1 MLILKGGIRM
11 DKKVVVYTSN
21 TWPHCATAKDYLAQ
35 KGVEFVEKNVQSDVS
50 ARKELMS
57 AGIMAV
63 PVIKIGDE
71 MIVGVDKAKIDS
83 LLD

>member
-1 MLILKGGIRM
+1 
-11 DKKVVVYTSN
+11 V
-21 TWPHCATAKDYLAQ
+21 TAKDYLAQ
-35 KGVEFVEKNVQSDVS
+35 KGVAFEEKNVQSDVS
-50 ARKELMS
+50 ARKELMA

>member
-1 MLILKGGIRM
+1 
-11 DKKVVVYTSN
+11 
-21 TWPHCATAKDYLAQ
+21 
-35 KGVEFVEKNVQSDVS
+35 VEFVEKNVQSDVS

>member
-1 MLILKGGIRM
+1 M
-11 DKKVVVYTSN
+11 DKKVVVFTS
-21 TWPHCATAKDYLAQ
+21 TTCPHCVTAKEYLAQ
-35 KGVEFVEKNVQSDVS
+35 KGVEYEEKNVQSDVS
-50 ARKELMS
+50 ARKELM
-57 AGIMAV
+57 AKGIMAV

>member
-1 MLILKGGIRM
+1 M
-11 DKKVVVYTSN
+11 
-21 TWPHCATAKDYLAQ
+21 
-35 KGVEFVEKNVQSDVS
+35 QSDVS
-50 ARKELMS
+50 ARKELMA

>member
-1 MLILKGGIRM
+1 M
-11 DKKVVVYTSN
+11 
-21 TWPHCATAKDYLAQ
+21 TAKDYLAQ
-35 KGVEFVEKNVQSDVS
+35 KGVEFTEKNVQSDVS
-50 ARKELMS
+50 ARKELMA

-71 MIVGVDKAKIDS
+71 MIVGVDKKKIDS